1 MNRNDI
7 IKRKFPHAFFG
18 YDVEDVDLFLD
29 EVIREMDRIHN
40 ELDIETLKAEAA
52 RQREE
57 KLRYRMELMQK
68 LLSDAGIAVDEEL
81 LAEAEAAHFAELRE
95 AARIESEA
103 AESESAAE
111 SVAETAAES
120 AAETAAETAAE
131 AVEQIAEEAAAS
143 EEDEQPLD
151 WK

>member
-111 SVAETAAES
+111 TVEQI
-120 AAETAAETAAE
+120 AAETAAEP
-131 AVEQIAEEAAAS
+131 VEQIAEEAAAS

>member
-7 IKRKFPHAFFG
+7 IKRKFSHAFFG

-57 KLRYRMELMQK
+57 KLRFRMDIMAKMLDE
-68 LLSDAGIAVDEEL
+68 AGIAVDEEL
-81 LAEAEAAHFAELRE
+81 FAEAEAAHLAEAWEERAETE
-95 AARIESEA
+95 ARDEAEASEA
-103 AESESAAE
+103 EAE
-111 SVAETAAES
+111 ETAER
-120 AAETAAETAAE
+120 EGE
-131 AVEQIAEEAAAS
+131 EEAS
-143 EEDEQPLD
+143 E
-151 WK
+151 

>member
-81 LAEAEAAHFAELRE
+81 LAEAEAAHFAGLRE

-111 SVAETAAES
+111 S
-120 AAETAAETAAE
+120 AAETVAETAAE
-131 AVEQIAEEAAAS
+131 AVEQIAEEAADS

>member
-7 IKRKFPHAFFG
+7 IKRKFSHAFFG

-29 EVIREMDRIHN
+29 EVIRELDRIHN

-57 KLRYRMELMQK
+57 KLRYRMEIMNK
-68 LLSDAGIAVDEEL
+68 LLADAGISVDEEL
-81 LAEAEAAHFAELRE
+81 LAEAEAAHFAEVREAERE

-103 AESESAAE
+103 AESENAAQIAEAAAKEAAE
-111 SVAETAAES
+111 ETAAPE
-120 AAETAAETAAE
+120 
-131 AVEQIAEEAAAS
+131 
-143 EEDEQPLD
+143 EQPLD
-151 WK
+151 LE